1 MHLKHSHL
9 WISISQKY
17 VEANH
22 PALNLEL
29 SSLGTAKQAKKK
41 CIGFLPPLRITQLYV
56 KTLLFLAPEVSL
68 ASNAA
73 NHLPSGFL
81 AYLVNTNRTAA

>member
-29 SSLGTAKQAKKK
+29 SSLGTAKQAKKS
-41 CIGFLPPLRITQLYV
+41 
-56 KTLLFLAPEVSL
+56 A
-68 ASNAA
+68 
-73 NHLPSGFL
+73 
-81 AYLVNTNRTAA
+81 